1 MLVSRRRFGSLAL
14 TGLAAIQTHLLQAQP
29 RPKLIV
35 LLISEQFRSDY
46 LDLYGNFLSA
56 GGFRRLTAD
65 GSYFPECQMVAT
77 TFTSGGLATIATGA
91 YPQVHGI
98 VADAWYDRPTKK
110 PVPASPQALQA
121 TTLADEVAAADPG
134 NRIFAI
140 SLDPGD
146 AAMVGGRTQPNL

>member
-14 TGLAAIQTHLLQAQP
+14 TGLAGIQTCLLQAQP

-46 LDLYGNFLSA
+46 LDLYSNFLSP
-56 GGFRRLTAD
+56 GGFRRLTGE
-65 GSYFPECQMVAT
+65 GSYFPECQMAAS

-98 VADAWYDRPTKK
+98 VADAWYDRSTKK
-110 PVPASPQALQA
+110 PVAASPQALEA
-121 TTLADEVAAADPG
+121 TTLADEVAAADPA
-134 NRIFAI
+134 NRIFGVA
-140 SLDPGD
+140 L
-146 AAMVGGRTQPNL
+146 